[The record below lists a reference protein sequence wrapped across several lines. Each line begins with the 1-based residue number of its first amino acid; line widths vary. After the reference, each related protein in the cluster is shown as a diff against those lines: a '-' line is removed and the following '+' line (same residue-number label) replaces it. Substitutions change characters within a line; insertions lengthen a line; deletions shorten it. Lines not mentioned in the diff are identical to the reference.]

1 MFSYIFA
8 FQFLKT
14 EQLEKMRCHL
24 KLFVQIIGYIVIN
37 LLLAINFWGYYN
49 YKPNEKLTKIDR
61 NAEKVGNLKK
71 VCDLNLKTNFT
82 INELKST
89 FRYNYEHPGKLPEID
104 YKVIFNPA
112 NYSKLNKNYHVT
124 KLISEF
130 NCHENH
136 LQLLM
141 IVTSNVSSFKRRETV
156 RLTWGNQKY
165 FNKTYDF
172 RTFFVVGK
180 SYDNDTM
187 KKLRKEMEIYKD
199 IILGDYYEKFYN
211 LPYKFETIF
220 EWAYKHCD
228 FQYLFKTDDD
238 VFINVPNLFKL
249 LKKDYMPKKNVY
261 KGRAQFYPGPSRHG
275 KYAVTLK
282 EYSKPNYPPF
292 VGGGA
297 VIFSHDV
304 IEKLI
309 PHFFKLPFKLDDV
322 YVAMLVANAGVKATH
337 SGLFHT
343 IEPYCKFNVDAIA
356 LHFDGRDRK
365 SVTTCT
371 VELFDKLLLQWML
384 KHP

>member
-1 MFSYIFA
+1 
-8 FQFLKT
+8 
-14 EQLEKMRCHL
+14 MRYHL
-24 KLFVQIIGYIVIN
+24 NSFGRIICCIVTC
-37 LLLAINFWGYYN
+37 LLLAISFWSYYN
-49 YKPNEKLTKIDR
+49 YKPTEELTEIDR
-61 NAEKVGNLKK
+61 NAEKIGNLKK
-71 VCDLNLKTNFT
+71 VCDLYLKTNFT

-104 YKVIFNPA
+104 YKMIFNPA

-130 NCHENH
+130 SCHENP

-180 SYDNDTM
+180 SYDNGTM

-228 FQYLFKTDDD
+228 FQYLLKTDDD
-238 VFINVPNLFKL
+238 LFINVPNLFKL
-249 LKKDYMPKKNVY
+249 LKRDDMPKKNVY
-261 KGRAQFYPGPSRHG
+261 KGRAQFYPGPAREG
-275 KYAVTLK
+275 KYIVTHK

-304 IEKLI
+304 IGKLI

-322 YVAMLVANAGVKATH
+322 YVAMLAANAGVKATH

-343 IEPYCKFNVDAIA
+343 LQPYCKYNGDAIA
-356 LHFDGRDRK
+356 LHFVFRNK
-365 SVTTCT
+365 KNVTTCM
-371 VELFDKLLLQWML
+371 VELFDKLLLQLEL

>member
-1 MFSYIFA
+1 MRKF
-8 FQFLKT
+8 FLIS
-14 EQLEKMRCHL
+14 
-24 KLFVQIIGYIVIN
+24 FVRIICYIVVS
-37 LLLAINFWGYYN
+37 LLLAIIFWGYYN
-49 YKPNEKLTKIDR
+49 YKPTEKLTEIDR

-71 VCDLNLKTNFT
+71 VCDLYLKTNFT

-89 FRYNYEHPGKLPEID
+89 IRYNYEHIENLKLPEID
-104 YKVIFNPA
+104 YKTIFKET

-130 NCHENH
+130 NCHENP

-156 RLTWGNQKY
+156 RLTWGNQNY

-249 LKKDYMPKKNVY
+249 LKKDDMPKKNVY
-261 KGRAQFYPGPSRHG
+261 KGRAQFFPKVVRKE

-282 EYSKPNYPPF
+282 EYSEGNYPPF

-309 PHFFKLPFKLDDV
+309 LHFFKLPFKLDDV
-322 YVAMLVANAGVKATH
+322 YVAMLAANADVKATH
-337 SGLFHT
+337 SELFHT
-343 IEPYCKFNVDAIA
+343 AEPYCKFNVDAIA
-356 LHFDGRDRK
+356 LHFDDRIK
-365 SVTTCT
+365 KKVTTCMM
-371 VELFDKLLLQWML
+371 ELFDKLLLQLKL